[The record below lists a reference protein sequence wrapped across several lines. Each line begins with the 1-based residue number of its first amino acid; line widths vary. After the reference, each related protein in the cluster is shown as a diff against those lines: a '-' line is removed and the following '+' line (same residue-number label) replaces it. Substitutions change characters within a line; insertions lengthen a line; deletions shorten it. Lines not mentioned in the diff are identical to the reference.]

1 MYFACTTN
9 PFALTGGA
17 SRTLTWTLKY
27 ADPA

>member
-1 MYFACTTN
+1 VCKTQ

-17 SRTLTWTLKY
+17 NRTFTWTLKY